1 MRSVRQRDIISYT
14 LSILFQRLAN
24 VMKAIW
30 GSSVIQHIVDV
41 FNLIRYMYL
50 VTHISYLIESEIIM
64 DLFSQT
70 WRIIPQ
76 SKSCDVGSHLPVLSV
91 WQQRLWNV
99 NPSTTFYCWKCQLK
113 SGTWRKH
120 RHWGNCVITHLLSIE
135 RADWLNLHD
144 MFKARGAKSWQ
155 Q

>member
-41 FNLIRYMYL
+41 FIPIRYMYL

-91 WQQRLWNV
+91 WQQLLWNV
-99 NPSTTFYCWKCQLK
+99 NPTAFYCWKCQLK
-113 SGTWRKH
+113 SGTWRRH
-120 RHWGNCVITHLLSIE
+120 RHWGNCVIYHAPAFY
-135 RADWLNLHD
+135 RARRWLKLHD
-144 MFKARGAKSWQ
+144 MLKARNAKSWQ
-155 Q
+155 R